1 MLLIVFVTEVP
12 VNIRWMVLSLLFVSL
27 GAAAQM
33 YKWTDKDGKVRYG
46 DTPPPGVKA
55 APVAG
60 ASSASAPP
68 SLPSASSGAP
78 AMPGSADAKKG
89 PLSPA
94 EREQEYRKRQE
105 EQSKAAAKTASE
117 AEAKSQRNEACDRS
131 KEYLRTLESGQRI
144 ARTNSAGER
153 YYLDDSQVAGEVA
166 KAQQS
171 IQQACK

>member
-1 MLLIVFVTEVP
+1 M
-12 VNIRWMVLSLLFVSL
+12 NMRWMFLPLLLVSL
-27 GAAAQM
+27 SAAAQM

-55 APVAG
+55 TPMAG
-60 ASSASAPP
+60 SSSAPP
-68 SLPSASSGAP
+68 APPAASASSGSS
-78 AMPGSADAKKG
+78 GSAAAAKDLKKG

-94 EREQEYRKRQE
+94 EQEQQYRKDKE
-105 EQSKAAAKTASE
+105 EQAKAAAKSASE

-144 ARTNSAGER
+144 ARTNAAGER
-153 YYLDDSQVAGEVA
+153 FYLDDSQVAAEIA

>member
-1 MLLIVFVTEVP
+1 MEVP
-12 VNIRWMVLSLLFVSL
+12 VNIRWMVLSLLFVSV

-46 DTPPPGVKA
+46 DTPPPGVKSSSVA
-55 APVAG
+55 APAP
-60 ASSASAPP
+60 ASAPSSSASPASGRTPAPITG
-68 SLPSASSGAP
+68 SA
-78 AMPGSADAKKG
+78 ADAKKG
-89 PLSPA
+89 PLTPA
-94 EREQEYRKRQE
+94 EQEQQYRKQKE
-105 EQSKAAAKTASE
+105 EQAKAAAKTASE

-153 YYLDDSQVAGEVA
+153 YYLEDSQVAAEVA

>member
-1 MLLIVFVTEVP
+1 M
-12 VNIRWMVLSLLFVSL
+12 NIRWMVLFLLFVSL

-46 DTPPPGVKA
+46 DTPPPGVKSTPVA
-55 APVAG
+55 APSGAPSAPSVPSG
-60 ASSASAPP
+60 SSASSASSPGPAI
-68 SLPSASSGAP
+68 SGSA
-78 AMPGSADAKKG
+78 ADAKKG

-117 AEAKSQRNEACDRS
+117 AEAKSQRNEACERS

-153 YYLDDSQVAGEVA
+153 YYLDDSQVAGEIA